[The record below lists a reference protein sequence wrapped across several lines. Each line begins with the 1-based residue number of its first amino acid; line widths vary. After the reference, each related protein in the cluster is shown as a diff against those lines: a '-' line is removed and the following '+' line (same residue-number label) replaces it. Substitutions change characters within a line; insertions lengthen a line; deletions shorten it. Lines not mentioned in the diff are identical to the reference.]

1 MFITTTKT
9 KMLLL
14 LYLQRAHYIE
24 KNCRYNITSFFN
36 IKREASL
43 IIKNTIGKYNL
54 KLYTKMLHIS
64 LEELRANPILKRNFE
79 RVKNFPV
86 IKHYNNNINTSKKC
100 ITF

>member
-1 MFITTTKT
+1 
-9 KMLLL
+9 MLLIL
-14 LYLQRAHYIE
+14 HLQRTNFIE

-36 IKREASL
+36 IKREASI
-43 IIKNTIGKYNL
+43 IIKTTIGKYNL

-64 LEELRANPILKRNFE
+64 LEQLYANTIVKRNFE

-100 ITF
+100 ICL